1 MKTNTAFGNL
11 QLLLQAALLT
21 MQKNINE
28 FKKKQQQQT
37 KNPNKK
43 YMLVRLKSSIKK
55 QGDWQRLQHSVERYS
70 VTTL

>member
-1 MKTNTAFGNL
+1 
-11 QLLLQAALLT
+11 